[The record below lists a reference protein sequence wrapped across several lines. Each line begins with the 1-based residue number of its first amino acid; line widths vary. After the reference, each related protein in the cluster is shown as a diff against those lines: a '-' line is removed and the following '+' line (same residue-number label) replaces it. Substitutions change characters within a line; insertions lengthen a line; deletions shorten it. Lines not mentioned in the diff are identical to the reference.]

1 MSGSERRIVS
11 ARGLPL
17 PGDDIDT
24 DRIIP
29 ARYLTAVTFTD
40 LGSHAFADER
50 FDEGGR
56 MRTHPFNDP
65 RYQGAGILIV
75 NKNFGCGSSREH
87 APQSLM
93 RWGIQALIGESFAE
107 IFSGNCTAIGIPA
120 VRADRSAVDRLME
133 IVSRDPDA
141 LITIDLESKEISV
154 LEECFPCDMP
164 EGDRKML
171 SSGRWD
177 TTGVLLA
184 NLPLIRETAARI
196 PYLRGFSRG

>member
-29 ARYLTAVTFTD
+29 ARYLTTVTFTD